1 MKSKILIVDDEENL
15 RFSLERF
22 LLTAGYEVATAEDYD
37 VAMARINETN
47 LDLIFSDII
56 LKGKTGID
64 ILQAVKERNL
74 QSPVVL
80 FTGAP
85 NIENASEAVRLG
97 AFDYLPKPVRQETL
111 LRVAKSALHHKAL
124 IDEKESYR
132 ANLEA
137 IFKSVKDAII
147 TVDQELSVI
156 EVNDTA
162 GKICGIFRDAAIGK
176 AFNTLLKG
184 CHGKCL
190 EIMKETIRKKQPVEA
205 RRVECHRK
213 DRPEQVVSLTA
224 YPLLNRRNLF
234 SGGILVVR
242 DETRLDNL
250 ERNLKERQQLHNI
263 IGKSVKMQKVYSL
276 IKGLTD
282 VQTGVLITGETGTG
296 KELVAEALH
305 HQGVRKNKTLVK
317 ANCGALS
324 EDLLESEL
332 FGHIRGAFTGAVRDK
347 IGLFQRADGGTI
359 FLDEIGETSPRVQ
372 LRLLRILQE
381 MEFQRVGD
389 STPIKVDVRVVAAT
403 NKNLREEVR
412 LGRFR
417 EDLYYRLKVVEVSM
431 PPLRDKRDDIPL
443 LVEHFLKK
451 FNRKFNKKN
460 ITISEDVQ
468 KIFMEYSWPGNVR
481 ELEHALEH
489 AFILCSRE
497 TIVVDHLP
505 PELKVLNA
513 PKGEEDD
520 YCRIILH
527 ALEQTRWNK
536 TEAARLLGI
545 SRQSLYRKIKA
556 FRIMKN

>member
-1 MKSKILIVDDEENL
+1 MKAKILIIDDEENI

-22 LLTAGYEVATAEDYD
+22 LLDAEYEVATAKDYD
-37 VAMARINETN
+37 AALAKINETDF
-47 LDLIFSDII
+47 DLIFADII

-64 ILQAVKERNL
+64 ILQAVNERDL

-97 AFDYLPKPVRQETL
+97 AFDYIPKPLRQETL
-111 LRVAKSALHHKAL
+111 LRVTKSALQHKTL
-124 IDEKESYR
+124 MDEKENYR

-156 EVNDTA
+156 EANDTA
-162 GKICGIFRDAAIGK
+162 GEICGIFRDAAIGK
-176 AFNTLLKG
+176 AFNSLLKG
-184 CHGKCL
+184 CRGKCL
-190 EIMKETIRKKQPVEA
+190 EIIKETIKKKQPVEA

-213 DRPEQVVSLTA
+213 DRPEQVVSMTA

-234 SGGILVVR
+234 SGGILVIR

-250 ERNLKERQQLHNI
+250 EQNLKERQQFHNI
-263 IGKSVKMQKVYSL
+263 IGKSVKMQEIYSL
-276 IKGLTD
+276 VKGLAD
-282 VQTGVLITGETGTG
+282 VQTGVLISGETGTG

-305 HQGVRKNKTLVK
+305 HQGVRRNKFLVK
-317 ANCGALS
+317 ANCSALS

-332 FGHIRGAFTGAVRDK
+332 FGHVKGAFTGAVRDK
-347 IGLFQRADGGTI
+347 IGLFRRADGGTI
-359 FLDEIGETSPRVQ
+359 FLDEIAETSPRVQ

-417 EDLYYRLKVVEVSM
+417 EDLYYRLKVVELNL
-431 PPLRDKRDDIPL
+431 PPLRNKREDIPL

-451 FNRKFNKKN
+451 FNRKFNKK
-460 ITISEDVQ
+460 IIAISKDVQ

-489 AFILCSRE
+489 AFIICNRE

-505 PELKVLNA
+505 LELKLLRYGGRQN
-513 PKGEEDD
+513 DD
-520 YCRIILH
+520 YSYTILN

-536 TEAARLLGI
+536 TAAARLLGM
-545 SRQSLYRKIKA
+545 SRQSLYRKIKT
-556 FRIMKN
+556 FKIMKN

>member
-1 MKSKILIVDDEENL
+1 MKAKILIIDDEENI
-15 RFSLERF
+15 RFSLKRF
-22 LLTAGYEVATAEDYD
+22 LLTAGYEVATAEGYD
-37 VAMARINETN
+37 EALVGINETDF
-47 LDLIFSDII
+47 DLIFSDII
-56 LKGKTGID
+56 LKGKTGVD
-64 ILQAVKERNL
+64 ILQAVKESNL

-147 TVDQELSVI
+147 TVNQELSVI

-162 GKICGIFRDAAIGK
+162 GEICGIFRDAAMGK
-176 AFNTLLKG
+176 DFNTLLKR
-184 CHGKCL
+184 CRGKCL
-190 EIMKETIRKKQPVEA
+190 EIIKETIRKKQPVEV

-213 DRPEQVVSLTA
+213 DRSEQVVSLTA

-234 SGGILVVR
+234 SGGILVIR
-242 DETRLDNL
+242 DETRLVNM
-250 ERNLKERQQLHNI
+250 ERNFKERNQLHNI
-263 IGKSVKMQKVYSL
+263 VGKSVKMQEVYSL
-276 IKGLTD
+276 IEGLAD
-282 VQTGVLITGETGTG
+282 VQTGVLIRGETGTG

-305 HQGVRKNKTLVK
+305 YQGVRKNKILVK
-317 ANCGALS
+317 VNCGALS

-347 IGLFQRADGGTI
+347 IGLFRRADGGTI
-359 FLDEIGETSPRVQ
+359 FLDEIGEISLRVQ
-372 LRLLRILQE
+372 LRLLRVLQE

-403 NKNLREEVR
+403 NKNLRTEVR

-417 EDLYYRLKVVEVSM
+417 EDLYYRLKVVELSL
-431 PPLRDKRDDIPL
+431 PPLRDKLSDIPL

-451 FNRKFNKKN
+451 FNRKFNKKI
-460 ITISEDVQ
+460 ITISKNVQ

-489 AFILCSRE
+489 AFILCSRK
-497 TIVVDHLP
+497 TIVVEHLP
-505 PELKVLNA
+505 SELKVLRSGG
-513 PKGEEDD
+513 KQKDD
-520 YCRIILH
+520 YSHIILH

-536 TEAARLLGI
+536 TAAARLLGM
-545 SRQSLYRKIKA
+545 SRQNLYRKIKTSK
-556 FRIMKN
+556 IMAN